1 MLANLLT
8 HQAGKLIVD
17 GMTRT
22 GSDDATLDRLTD
34 KSHIADN
41 VEKLMTCA
49 FVLPLQRSVLDIAQ
63 LVGIH
68 ARNLKMVGEL
78 VKLSLLYLAL
88 IDHNGIVEVAT
99 FDQVGLQQWHDV
111 TYENEGTGRSNLLC
125 VCLHLVE
132 CSKLTVDE
140 LALERTHGC
149 DTEVF
154 VWQDSDDRTA
164 FVFHLYL
171 MTDDIVVFLCIL
183 LLYAHAL
190 NLFYVQ
196 SS

>member
-1 MLANLLT
+1 
-8 HQAGKLIVD
+8 
-17 GMTRT
+17 
-22 GSDDATLDRLTD
+22 
-34 KSHIADN
+34 
-41 VEKLMTCA
+41 MTCA
-49 FVLPLQRSVLDIAQ
+49 FVFPLQRSVLDIAQ

-68 ARNLKMVGEL
+68 AGNLQMVGEL
-78 VKLSLLYLAL
+78 VKLSLLHLTL
-88 IDHNGIVEVAT
+88 IYHNGIVEVTT
-99 FDQVGLQQWHDV
+99 FDQVGLQQWHDI
-111 TYENEGTGRSNLLC
+111 TYENEGTGRSNLFC

-132 CSKLTVDE
+132 SSKLTVDE
-140 LALERTHGC
+140 LALERAHGC

-164 FVFHLYL
+164 FIFHLYL
-171 MTDDIVVFLCIL
+171 MTDDIVVLLSVL

>member
-1 MLANLLT
+1 
-8 HQAGKLIVD
+8 
-17 GMTRT
+17 
-22 GSDDATLDRLTD
+22 
-34 KSHIADN
+34 
-41 VEKLMTCA
+41 MTCA

-88 IDHNGIVEVAT
+88 INHNGIVEVAT

-125 VCLHLVE
+125 ICLHLVE

-140 LALERTHGC
+140 LALERAHGC
-149 DTEVF
+149 DAEVF